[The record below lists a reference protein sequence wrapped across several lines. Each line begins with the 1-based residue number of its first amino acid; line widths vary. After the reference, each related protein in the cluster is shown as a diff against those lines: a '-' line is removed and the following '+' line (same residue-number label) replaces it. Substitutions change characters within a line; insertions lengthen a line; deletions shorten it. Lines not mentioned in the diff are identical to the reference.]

1 MYNKALISGECPR
14 KTDSSTM
21 YVLEYD
27 KLSREEESMM
37 RQESKVCSKSKVIS
51 DLDEDS
57 DQRYKESVCSP
68 WRREIIM
75 HTPPAPGIG
84 FSYVHRVLSLCLS
97 V

>member
-1 MYNKALISGECPR
+1 M
-14 KTDSSTM
+14 KTDSSDI
-21 YVLEYD
+21 YVVDYH
-27 KLSREEESMM
+27 KLSREEESMTQ
-37 RQESKVCSKSKVIS
+37 QEIKVYSKSKVVS

-57 DQRYKESVCSP
+57 DRRYKGSVCSP
-68 WRREIIM
+68 WRQEIIM